1 MNIQSAEVSDIVF
14 KEPSGEDGLDDEVL
28 AVKRLEALAAT
39 SNIPLISTS
48 PEILS
53 KSEESLGKSTKK
65 RPLIELI

>member
-1 MNIQSAEVSDIVF
+1 MNIQSAEIPDIVF
-14 KEPSGEDGLDDEVL
+14 KEPSEDGLNDEVL
-28 AVKRLEALAAT
+28 ADKRLEALAAT

-53 KSEESLGKSTKK
+53 KREESLGKSAKK